1 MAVLTLVLNEC
12 RWPKPPTID
21 PTNDDV
27 VLLSTDVTSDSDSST
42 TFCIVGLVAS
52 AESTE
57 LMAPE
62 GIEYRGSNQF
72 ELKSKRAMTRMAR
85 RSEQ

>member
-1 MAVLTLVLNEC
+1 MAVLTLAFNEC
-12 RWPKPPTID
+12 RWFKPSTTDVI
-21 PTNDDV
+21 NDDV
-27 VLLSTDVTSDSDSST
+27 VLLSTDVTSVSVSST
-42 TFCIVGLVAS
+42 TFCVVGLVAS

-57 LMAPE
+57 LMALE
-62 GIEYRGSNQF
+62 VLEYLGSNQF

>member
-1 MAVLTLVLNEC
+1 M
-12 RWPKPPTID
+12 I
-21 PTNDDV
+21 
-27 VLLSTDVTSDSDSST
+27 SDSDSST
-42 TFCIVGLVAS
+42 RLCVVELVAL

-62 GIEYRGSNQF
+62 GLEYRGSNQF